1 MLKKVT
7 VLTSHIPDP
16 RIQKRIEALEK
27 EFNISLIC
35 WDRMQQTEQPFE
47 ASCCNNITKFNIRAP
62 QGKPV
67 QRIIPLMK
75 YMLCAIKALIYE
87 KPDII
92 HAGNLDMLFIASVYK
107 YIFDKKVKIVYEV
120 ADLHKYAFVK
130 RISSLRTLFAILLQK
145 LEKRLTSG
153 VSKLILTSPYFWEE
167 YFSKFVTADKYLFIP
182 NVPSKKIFGSYVRR
196 VHNSFTIGFIGLIR
210 YVDQLKM
217 LIDAVG
223 ELDEDVKVF
232 IAGSG
237 PGYKDILDY
246 VKGKDYVEMYGP
258 YNYEKEIVNLYEK
271 VDCVYAVYDTNLKNV
286 RIALPNRLYEAIVCE
301 IPIIAAKG
309 TKLGQF
315 IEENQIGV
323 TVNDRSKEELKD
335 VIINLI
341 NEKDML
347 LSYQQNCNKIKPN
360 YYYEENSK
368 KLLKVYKNLY

>member
-237 PGYKDILDY
+237 PGYNDIFEY
-246 VKGKDYVEMYGP
+246 SKGKDYIEMYGP
-258 YNYEKEIVNLYEK
+258 YNYEKEIINLYEK
-271 VDCVYAVYDTNLKNV
+271 VDCVYAVYDTKLNNV
-286 RIALPNRLYEAIVCE
+286 KIALPNRLYEAIVCE

-315 IEENQIGV
+315 IEENKIGI
-323 TVNDRSKEELKD
+323 TVNDNDKEELKD
-335 VIINLI
+335 ALRSLTKEKLI
-341 NEKDML
+341 F
-347 LSYQQNCNKIKPN
+347 YQQNCNRIKSN

-368 KLLKVYKNLY
+368 KLLDVYKNL